1 LALPTKTLVMDRREF
16 VTAKKKIA
24 PARTNE
30 TEETVR
36 TFSGLTPYNGPWTS
50 NEVIHLLKRTMFGST
65 PDDINFFLGLGMN
78 QSVDSLLTLPA
89 TPPAPPVKNYNNN
102 NIPTTDPDYNIP
114 MGQTWVTINT
124 TDAEGQRRNSLKA
137 WWMGLMINQERNIR
151 EKMTLFWAN
160 HFSIETSDLGRMI
173 WAYNNNA
180 LCRKNALGNFKQ
192 FVRDVTLDVAMLRYL
207 NGYLNISS
215 APDENYARELQELF
229 TLGKENNP
237 NYTEDDVKK
246 AARVLTGWKIN
257 ANTNTYSFTASQH
270 DTTSKQFSSFYNNT
284 VITGRSGATAGDLE
298 LTDLLNMIFSK
309 STEVSRFIVK
319 KLYRYFVYYK
329 IDTAT
334 ETSIIN
340 PLAQLLV
347 SNNWEIKPV
356 LSALFK
362 SEHFFDTV
370 NIGCYIKSPV
380 DLVVSVCREFG
391 VVFPNATDYVNAYNM
406 WSFMQSYAALLQQNI
421 GDPPNVAGWAA
432 FYQAPQ
438 FHETWINAD
447 TYPRRNLFTDTMIG
461 PGYTRSGQ
469 KIIIDPVAFTK
480 KLSNPSDPNILMND
494 ALRILFRIDLS
505 AASKTALK
513 NQILLSNQAQDY
525 YWTNAWAA
533 YISNPTAANYQV
545 VYTRLRDLYKYLM
558 DLAEYQLC

>member
-1 LALPTKTLVMDRREF
+1 MDRREF
-16 VTAKKKIA
+16 VTVKKPIA
-24 PARTNE
+24 AAGTNE
-30 TEETVR
+30 TKQAIR
-36 TFSGLTPYNGPWTS
+36 TFSGLTPYNGSWTS

-78 QSVDSLLTLPA
+78 QSVDTLLTVSA

-102 NIPTTDPDYNIP
+102 NIPPTDPDYNIP

-192 FVRDVTLDVAMLRYL
+192 FARDITLDVAMLRYL
-207 NGYLNISS
+207 NGYLNIST
-215 APDENYARELQELF
+215 APDENYGRELQELF

-257 ANTNTYSFTASQH
+257 ANTNTYGFTASQH

-284 VITGRSGATAGDLE
+284 VIAGRSGATAGDLE
-298 LTDLLNMIFSK
+298 LTDLINMIFSK
-309 STEVSRFIVK
+309 SSEVSRFIVK

-329 IDTAT
+329 IDSVT
-334 ETSIIN
+334 ETNVID

-362 SEHFFDTV
+362 SEHFFDVV
-370 NIGCYIKSPV
+370 NQGCYIKSPV

-505 AASKTALK
+505 AASKTTLK

-533 YISNPTAANYQV
+533 YTSNPTAANYQV

>member
-1 LALPTKTLVMDRREF
+1 MDRREF
-16 VTAKKKIA
+16 VSAKKKTASIKTA
-24 PARTNE
+24 DTKEAA
-30 TEETVR
+30 R
-36 TFSGLTPYNGPWTS
+36 TFSGLTPYNGSWTS

-78 QSVDSLLTLPA
+78 QSVDTLLTIPA

-102 NIPTTDPDYNIP
+102 NIPTTDPDYNIA

-124 TDAEGQRRNSLKA
+124 TDADGQRRTSLKA

-160 HFSIETSDLGRMI
+160 HFSTETNDLGRMI
-173 WAYNNNA
+173 WAYNYNA

-192 FVRDVTLDVAMLRYL
+192 FVRDMTLDVAMLRYL
-207 NGYLNISS
+207 NGYLNIST
-215 APDENYARELQELF
+215 APDENYGREMQELF

-257 ANTNTYSFTASQH
+257 ANTNTYSFNSAQH
-270 DTTSKQFSSFYNNT
+270 DTTSKQFSSFYNST
-284 VITGRSGATAGDLE
+284 VIAGRSGATAGDLE
-298 LTDLLNMIFSK
+298 LTDLINMIFSK
-309 STEVSRFIVK
+309 SAEVSRFIVK

-329 IDTAT
+329 IDAAT
-334 ETSIIN
+334 EANVID
-340 PLAQLLV
+340 PLAQLFV
-347 SNNWEIKPV
+347 SSNWEIKPV
-356 LSALFK
+356 LAALFK
-362 SEHFFDTV
+362 SEHFFDIV
-370 NIGCYIKSPV
+370 NQGCYIKSPI

-391 VVFPNATDYVNAYNM
+391 IVFPNATDYVNAYNM
-406 WSFMQSYAALLQQNI
+406 WSFMQNYAALLQQNI

-432 FYQAPQ
+432 YYQAPQ

-505 AASKTALK
+505 SASKTALK

-525 YWTNAWAA
+525 YWTNAWTA
-533 YISNPTAANYQV
+533 YINNPIAANYQV

>member
-1 LALPTKTLVMDRREF
+1 MDRRAF
-16 VTAKKKIA
+16 LTAKKKA
-24 PARTNE
+24 AAAGTDDTNE
-30 TEETVR
+30 TAR

-65 PDDINFFLGLGMN
+65 PDDINYFLGLGMN
-78 QSVDSLLTLPA
+78 QSVDALLTVSA

-102 NIPTTDPDYNIP
+102 NIPATDPDFNIP

-124 TDAEGQRRNSLKA
+124 IDADGQRRNSLKA

-151 EKMTLFWAN
+151 EKMTLFWHN
-160 HFSIETSDLGRMI
+160 HFSTETADLGRMI
-173 WAYNNNA
+173 WAYNYNA

-192 FVRDVTLDVAMLRYL
+192 FVRDMTLDVAMLRYL

-237 NYTEDDVKK
+237 NYTENDVMA

-257 ANTNTYSFTASQH
+257 GTTNTYFFNSNQH
-270 DTTSKQFSSFYNNT
+270 DRNNKQFSSFYNNY
-284 VITGRSGATAGDLE
+284 VLTGRTGANAGDLE
-298 LTDLLNMIFSK
+298 LDDLLSMIFSK

-329 IDTAT
+329 IDAAT
-334 ETSIIN
+334 EANVIN
-340 PLAQLLV
+340 PLAQQLV

-356 LSALFK
+356 LSALLK
-362 SEHFFDTV
+362 SEHFFDVV
-370 NIGCYIKSPV
+370 NQGCYIKSPV

-391 VVFPNATDYVNAYNM
+391 IVFPNASDYVNNYNM

-421 GDPPNVAGWAA
+421 CDPPSVAGWAA

-469 KIIIDPVAFTK
+469 KIVIDPVAFTR
-480 KLSNPSDPNILMND
+480 KLSDPSNPNTLMND
-494 ALRILFRIDLS
+494 ALKILFRIDLS

-513 NQILLSNQAQDY
+513 NQILLSNQTQDY

-533 YISNPTAANYQV
+533 YISNPSAANYQV
-545 VYTRLRDLYKYLM
+545 VYTRLRDLYKYFM
-558 DLAEYQLC
+558 NLAEYQLC

>member
-1 LALPTKTLVMDRREF
+1 MDRREF

-24 PARTNE
+24 PAGTHE
-30 TEETVR
+30 IKETVR

-65 PDDINFFLGLGMN
+65 PDDISFFLGLGMN
-78 QSVDSLLTLPA
+78 QSVDTLLTVSA

-102 NIPTTDPDYNIP
+102 NIPATDLDFNIP
-114 MGQTWVTINT
+114 MGQTWVTIT
-124 TDAEGQRRNSLKA
+124 TNDADGQRRNSLKA

-151 EKMTLFWAN
+151 EKITLFWAN
-160 HFSIETSDLGRMI
+160 HFSTETNEVGRMI
-173 WAYNNNA
+173 WAYNSNA

-192 FVRDVTLDVAMLRYL
+192 FVRDMTLDVAMLRYL
-207 NGYLNISS
+207 NGYLNIST

-237 NYTEDDVKK
+237 NYTEDDVMA

-257 ANTNTYSFTASQH
+257 GTINTYSFNSNQH
-270 DTTSKQFSSFYNNT
+270 DRNNKQFSSFYNNY
-284 VITGRSGATAGDLE
+284 VLTGRTGATAGDLE
-298 LTDLLNMIFSK
+298 LDDLLNMIFGK
-309 STEVSRFIVK
+309 SVEVSRFIVK

-329 IDTAT
+329 IDAAT
-334 ETSIIN
+334 EANVIN
-340 PLAQLLV
+340 PLAQLFV
-347 SNNWEIKPV
+347 SSNWEIKPV
-356 LSALFK
+356 LSALLK
-362 SEHFFDTV
+362 SEHFFDVV
-370 NIGCYIKSPV
+370 NQGCYIKSPV
-380 DLVVSVCREFG
+380 DMVVSVCREFG
-391 VVFPNATDYVNAYNM
+391 LVFPNASDYVNAYNM

>member
-1 LALPTKTLVMDRREF
+1 MDRREF
-16 VTAKKKIA
+16 VTVKKKIA
-24 PARTNE
+24 PVRTNE
-30 TEETVR
+30 SRETVR

-78 QSVDSLLTLPA
+78 QSVDTLLTLSA

-102 NIPTTDPDYNIP
+102 NIPVTDPDYNIP

-124 TDAEGQRRNSLKA
+124 TVADGQRRTSLKA

-151 EKMTLFWAN
+151 EKMTLFWHN
-160 HFSIETSDLGRMI
+160 HFATETNDVGRMI
-173 WAYNNNA
+173 WAYNYNA
-180 LCRKNALGNFKQ
+180 LCRKNVLGNFKQ
-192 FVRDVTLDVAMLRYL
+192 FVRDITLDVAMLRYL
-207 NGYLNISS
+207 NGYLNIST
-215 APDENYARELQELF
+215 APDENYGRELQELF

-257 ANTNTYSFTASQH
+257 GNTNTYSFNSAQH

-298 LTDLLNMIFSK
+298 LTDLINMIFSK
-309 STEVSRFIVK
+309 TTEVSRFIVK
-319 KLYRYFVYYK
+319 KLYRFFVYYK
-329 IDTAT
+329 IDNAT
-334 ETSIIN
+334 ETSVIN

-362 SEHFFDTV
+362 SEHFFDIV
-370 NIGCYIKSPV
+370 NQGCYIKSPV
-380 DLVVSVCREFG
+380 DMVVSVCREFG
-391 VVFPNATDYVNAYNM
+391 IVFPNASDYVNAYNM
-406 WSFMQSYAALLQQNI
+406 WGFMQSYAGLLQQNI

-480 KLSNPSDPNILMND
+480 KLSNPSDPNILMSD

-505 AASKTALK
+505 ATSKTALK

-525 YWTNAWAA
+525 YWTNAWTA
-533 YISNPTAANYQV
+533 YINNPTAANYQV
-545 VYTRLRDLYKYLM
+545 VFTRLRDLYKYLM

>member
-1 LALPTKTLVMDRREF
+1 MDRRDF
-16 VTAKKKIA
+16 LTANRKPIPKK
-24 PARTNE
+24 TVDLNE
-30 TEETVR
+30 PTR

-50 NEVIHLLKRTMFGST
+50 NEVTHLLKRTMFGST
-65 PDDINFFLGLGMN
+65 PDDINYFVGISMN
-78 QSVDSLLTLPA
+78 QAVDQLLTIPVN
-89 TPPAPPVKNYNNN
+89 PPAPPVKNYNNT

-124 TDAEGQRRNSLKA
+124 TDADGQRRTSLKA
-137 WWMGLMINQERNIR
+137 WWMGLMINQERNVR
-151 EKMTLFWAN
+151 EKMTLFWHN
-160 HFSIETSDLGRMI
+160 HFATETNELGRMI
-173 WAYNNNA
+173 WAYNYNA

-192 FVRDVTLDVAMLRYL
+192 FVRDITLDVAMLRYL

-215 APDENYARELQELF
+215 APDENYSRELQELF

-237 NYTEDDVKK
+237 NYTEDDVKN

-257 ANTNTYSFTASQH
+257 GNTNSYSFNAGQH
-270 DTTSKQFSSFYNNT
+270 DIASKQFSSFYNNT
-284 VITGRSGATAGDLE
+284 TITGRSGASAGDLE
-298 LTDLLNMIFSK
+298 LTDLINMIFSK
-309 STEVSRFIVK
+309 STEVSRFMVK

-334 ETSIIN
+334 ETNVIN
-340 PLAQLLV
+340 PLAQMLV

-356 LSALFK
+356 LSTLLK
-362 SEHFFDTV
+362 SEHFFDVV
-370 NIGCYIKSPV
+370 NQGCYIKSPV

-391 VVFPNATDYVNAYNM
+391 IVFPNSTDYVNSYNM
-406 WSFMQSYAALLQQNI
+406 WSFVQSFAALLQQNI

-447 TYPRRNLFTDTMIG
+447 TYPRRNLFTDTLITT
-461 PGYTRSGQ
+461 GYTRSGQ

-480 KLSNPSDPNILMND
+480 KLSNPSDPNILLND
-494 ALRILFRIDLS
+494 ALEILFRMDLS
-505 AASKTALK
+505 NTSKAALK
-513 NQILLSNQAQDY
+513 KQILLSNQDQDY
-525 YWTNAWAA
+525 YWTNAWTA
-533 YISNPTAANYQV
+533 YTSNPTAANYQL
-545 VYTRLRDLYKYLM
+545 VYIRLRDLYKYLM

>member
-1 LALPTKTLVMDRREF
+1 MDRREF
-16 VTAKKKIA
+16 VTARKKIA
-24 PARTNE
+24 SVRTNE
-30 TEETVR
+30 PKETVR

-65 PDDINFFLGLGMN
+65 PDDINYFLGLGMN
-78 QSVDSLLTLPA
+78 QSIDTLLTVSA

-102 NIPTTDPDYNIP
+102 NIPATDPDYNIP

-124 TDAEGQRRNSLKA
+124 TDADGQRRNSLKA

-160 HFSIETSDLGRMI
+160 HFSTETNDLGRMI
-173 WAYNNNA
+173 WAYNYNA

-192 FVRDVTLDVAMLRYL
+192 FVKDITLDAAMLRYL
-207 NGYLNISS
+207 NGYLNIST
-215 APDENYARELQELF
+215 APDENYGRELQELF

-257 ANTNTYSFTASQH
+257 ANTNTYSFNSAQH
-270 DTTSKQFSSFYNNT
+270 DVTSKQFSSFYNNT

-298 LTDLLNMIFSK
+298 LTDLINMIFSK
-309 STEVSRFIVK
+309 SAEVSRFIVK

-329 IDTAT
+329 IDTTT
-334 ETSIIN
+334 ETNVID
-340 PLAQLLV
+340 PLAQILV

-356 LSALFK
+356 LTALFK

-370 NIGCYIKSPV
+370 NQGCYIKSPV

-391 VVFPNATDYVNAYNM
+391 IVFPNATDYVNAYNM

-533 YISNPTAANYQV
+533 YISNPTAANYQI

>member
-1 LALPTKTLVMDRREF
+1 MDRREF

-30 TEETVR
+30 AKETVR
-36 TFSGLTPYNGPWTS
+36 TFSGLAPYNGPWTS

-65 PDDINFFLGLGMN
+65 PDDINLFLGLGMN
-78 QSVDSLLTLPA
+78 QSVDTLLTVPA
-89 TPPAPPVKNYNNN
+89 TPPAPPVKNYTNN

-124 TDAEGQRRNSLKA
+124 TAADGQRRTSLKA

-160 HFSIETSDLGRMI
+160 HFSTETTDLGRMI
-173 WAYNNNA
+173 WAYNYNA

-192 FVRDVTLDVAMLRYL
+192 FVRDITLDVAMLRYL
-207 NGYLNISS
+207 NGYLNIST
-215 APDENYARELQELF
+215 APDENYGRELQELF

-257 ANTNTYSFTASQH
+257 GTTNTYSFNSGQH
-270 DTTSKQFSSFYNNT
+270 DITSKQFSSFYNNT

-298 LTDLLNMIFSK
+298 LTDLINMIFSK

-334 ETSIIN
+334 ETNVID
-340 PLAQLLV
+340 PLAQILV

-362 SEHFFDTV
+362 SEHFFDVV
-370 NIGCYIKSPV
+370 NQGCYIKSPV

-391 VVFPNATDYVNAYNM
+391 VVFPNASDYVNAYNM
-406 WSFMQSYAALLQQNI
+406 WSYMQNYAALLQQNI

-494 ALRILFRIDLS
+494 ALKILFRIDLS

>member
-1 LALPTKTLVMDRREF
+1 MALPTKTLVMDRREF
-16 VTAKKKIA
+16 VTAKKKSA

-30 TEETVR
+30 TKEPVR

-65 PDDINFFLGLGMN
+65 PDDINYFLGLGMN
-78 QSVDSLLTLPA
+78 QSVDTLLTVSA

-102 NIPTTDPDYNIP
+102 NIPATDPDYNIP

-124 TDAEGQRRNSLKA
+124 TDADGQRRNSLKA

-151 EKMTLFWAN
+151 EKMTLFWHN
-160 HFSIETSDLGRMI
+160 HFATETTDLGRMI
-173 WAYNNNA
+173 WAYNYNV

-192 FVRDVTLDVAMLRYL
+192 FVRDITLDAAMLRYL
-207 NGYLNISS
+207 NGYLNINT

-237 NYTEDDVKK
+237 NYTEDDVMA

-257 ANTNTYSFTASQH
+257 GTTNTYFFNSNQH
-270 DTTSKQFSSFYNNT
+270 DRNNKQFSSFYNNY
-284 VITGRSGATAGDLE
+284 VLTGRTGVTAGDLE
-298 LTDLLNMIFSK
+298 LTDLINLIFSK
-309 STEVSRFIVK
+309 STEVSRFIAK

-329 IDTAT
+329 IDAAT
-334 ETSIIN
+334 EVNVIN

-356 LSALFK
+356 LSVLFK
-362 SEHFFDTV
+362 SEHFFDVV
-370 NIGCYIKSPV
+370 NQGCYIKSPV

-391 VVFPNATDYVNAYNM
+391 IVFPNATDYVNAYNM

-421 GDPPNVAGWAA
+421 GDPPSVAGWAA

-494 ALRILFRIDLS
+494 ALRFLFRIDLS

-513 NQILLSNQAQDY
+513 NQILLSNQSQDY

>member
-1 LALPTKTLVMDRREF
+1 MDRREF

-24 PARTNE
+24 PVTLNE
-30 TEETVR
+30 TKETVR
-36 TFSGLTPYNGPWTS
+36 TFSGLTPYTGPWTS

-78 QSVDSLLTLPA
+78 QSVDSLLTVPV

-102 NIPTTDPDYNIP
+102 NIPATDPDYNIP

-124 TDAEGQRRNSLKA
+124 TDADGQRRNSLKA

-160 HFSIETSDLGRMI
+160 HFSTETNDLGRMI

-192 FVRDVTLDVAMLRYL
+192 FVRDMTLDVAMLRYL
-207 NGYLNISS
+207 NGYLNIST
-215 APDENYARELQELF
+215 APDENYGREMQELF

-298 LTDLLNMIFSK
+298 LTDLINMIFSK

-329 IDTAT
+329 IDAAT
-334 ETSIIN
+334 EANVID
-340 PLAQLLV
+340 PLAQILV

-362 SEHFFDTV
+362 SEHFFDIV
-370 NIGCYIKSPV
+370 NQGCYIKSPI

-391 VVFPNATDYVNAYNM
+391 IVFPNASDYVNAYNM

-469 KIIIDPVAFTK
+469 KIIIDPIAFTK
-480 KLSNPSDPNILMND
+480 KLSNPSDPNVLMND

-505 AASKTALK
+505 TASKTALK
-513 NQILLSNQAQDY
+513 NQILLSNQVQDY

>member
-1 LALPTKTLVMDRREF
+1 MDRREF
-16 VTAKKKIA
+16 VTARKKIA
-24 PARTNE
+24 SVRTNE
-30 TEETVR
+30 PKETVR

-65 PDDINFFLGLGMN
+65 PDDINYFLGLGMN
-78 QSVDSLLTLPA
+78 QSIDTLLTVSA

-102 NIPTTDPDYNIP
+102 NIPATDPDYNIP

-124 TDAEGQRRNSLKA
+124 TDADGQRRNSLKA

-160 HFSIETSDLGRMI
+160 HFSTETNDLGRMI
-173 WAYNNNA
+173 WAYNYNA

-192 FVRDVTLDVAMLRYL
+192 FVKDITLDAAMLRYL
-207 NGYLNISS
+207 NGYLNIST
-215 APDENYARELQELF
+215 APDENYGRELQELF

-257 ANTNTYSFTASQH
+257 ANTNTYSFNSAQH
-270 DTTSKQFSSFYNNT
+270 DVTSKQFSSFYNNT

-298 LTDLLNMIFSK
+298 LTDLINMIFSK
-309 STEVSRFIVK
+309 SAEVSRFIVK

-329 IDTAT
+329 IDTTT
-334 ETSIIN
+334 ETNVID
-340 PLAQLLV
+340 PLAQILV

-356 LSALFK
+356 LAALFK

-370 NIGCYIKSPV
+370 NQGCYIKSPV

-391 VVFPNATDYVNAYNM
+391 IVFPNATDYVNAYNM

-545 VYTRLRDLYKYLM
+545 IFTRLRDLYKYLM

>member
-1 LALPTKTLVMDRREF
+1 MDRREF
-16 VTAKKKIA
+16 VTAKRKSA
-24 PARTNE
+24 AVRTNE
-30 TEETVR
+30 TMEPVR
-36 TFSGLTPYNGPWTS
+36 TFSGLTPYNGPWTP
-50 NEVIHLLKRTMFGST
+50 NEVIHFLKRTMFGST

-78 QSVDSLLTLPA
+78 QSVDTLLTVSA

-102 NIPTTDPDYNIP
+102 NIPATDPDYNVP

-124 TDAEGQRRNSLKA
+124 TDADGQRRNSLKA

-151 EKMTLFWAN
+151 EKMTLFWHN
-160 HFSIETSDLGRMI
+160 HFATETTDLGRMI
-173 WAYNNNA
+173 WAYNYNA

-192 FVRDVTLDVAMLRYL
+192 FVREITLDAAMLRYL
-207 NGYLNISS
+207 NGYLNIST

-229 TLGKENNP
+229 TLGKENDP

-257 ANTNTYSFTASQH
+257 ANTNTYSFNSGQH
-270 DTTSKQFSSFYNNT
+270 DTGSKQFSSFYNNT

-298 LTDLLNMIFSK
+298 LTDLINMIFSR
-309 STEVSRFIVK
+309 STEVSRFIAK

-329 IDTAT
+329 IDAAT
-334 ETSIIN
+334 EANVIN

-362 SEHFFDTV
+362 SEHFFDIV
-370 NIGCYIKSPV
+370 NQGCYIKSPV
-380 DLVVSVCREFG
+380 DMVVSVCREFG
-391 VVFPNATDYVNAYNM
+391 VVFPNASDYVNAYNM

-421 GDPPNVAGWAA
+421 GDPPSVAGWAA

-494 ALRILFRIDLS
+494 ALKVLFRIDLS

-513 NQILLSNQAQDY
+513 NQILLSNQSQDY
-525 YWTNAWAA
+525 YWTNAWTA
-533 YISNPTAANYQV
+533 YINNPTAANYQV

>member
-1 LALPTKTLVMDRREF
+1 MALPTKTLVMDRREF
-16 VTAKKKIA
+16 VTAKKKTA
-24 PARTNE
+24 PVATNE
-30 TEETVR
+30 PKETVR

-65 PDDINFFLGLGMN
+65 PDDINYFLGLGLN
-78 QSVDSLLTLPA
+78 QSVDTLLTVSA

-102 NIPTTDPDYNIP
+102 NIPATDPDYNIP

-124 TDAEGQRRNSLKA
+124 TDADGQRRNSLKA

-160 HFSIETSDLGRMI
+160 HFSIETNDLGRMI
-173 WAYNNNA
+173 WAYNCNA
-180 LCRKNALGNFKQ
+180 LCRRNALGNFKQ
-192 FVRDVTLDVAMLRYL
+192 FVKDITLDAAMLRYL
-207 NGYLNISS
+207 NGYLNIST

-229 TLGKENNP
+229 TMGKENDP

-257 ANTNTYSFTASQH
+257 ANTNTYSFNSGQH

-284 VITGRSGATAGDLE
+284 VIAGRSGATAGDLE
-298 LTDLLNMIFSK
+298 LTDLINMIFSK

-329 IDTAT
+329 IDSAT
-334 ETSIIN
+334 ETNVIA

-362 SEHFFDTV
+362 SEHFFDVV
-370 NIGCYIKSPV
+370 NQGCYIKSPV

-391 VVFPNATDYVNAYNM
+391 IVFPNATDYVNAYNM

-480 KLSNPSDPNILMND
+480 KLSNPSDPNILLND

-505 AASKTALK
+505 ATSKTALK

>member
-1 LALPTKTLVMDRREF
+1 MDRREF
-16 VTAKKKIA
+16 VTAKKKSA

-30 TEETVR
+30 TKEPVR

-65 PDDINFFLGLGMN
+65 PDDINYFLGLGMN
-78 QSVDSLLTLPA
+78 QSVDTLLTVSA

-102 NIPTTDPDYNIP
+102 NIPATDPDYNIP

-124 TDAEGQRRNSLKA
+124 TDADGQRRNSLKA

-151 EKMTLFWAN
+151 EKMTLFWHN
-160 HFSIETSDLGRMI
+160 HFATETTDLGRMI
-173 WAYNNNA
+173 WAYNYNV

-192 FVRDVTLDVAMLRYL
+192 FVREITLDAAMLRYL
-207 NGYLNISS
+207 NGYLNIST

-237 NYTEDDVKK
+237 NYTEDDVMA

-257 ANTNTYSFTASQH
+257 GTTNTYFFNSNQH
-270 DTTSKQFSSFYNNT
+270 DRNNKQFSSFYNNY
-284 VITGRSGATAGDLE
+284 VLTGRTGVTAGDLE
-298 LTDLLNMIFSK
+298 LTDLINLIFSK
-309 STEVSRFIVK
+309 STEVSRFIAK

-329 IDTAT
+329 IDAAT
-334 ETSIIN
+334 EVNVIN

-356 LSALFK
+356 LSVLFK
-362 SEHFFDTV
+362 SEHFFDVV
-370 NIGCYIKSPV
+370 NQGCYIKSPV

-391 VVFPNATDYVNAYNM
+391 IVFPNATDYVNAYNM

-421 GDPPNVAGWAA
+421 GDPPSVAGWAA

-494 ALRILFRIDLS
+494 ALRFLFRIDLS

-513 NQILLSNQAQDY
+513 NQILLSNQSQDY

>member
-1 LALPTKTLVMDRREF
+1 MDRREF
-16 VTAKKKIA
+16 VTTKKKIA
-24 PARTNE
+24 PGRNNQ
-30 TEETVR
+30 TEAVR

-78 QSVDSLLTLPA
+78 QSVDSLLTVSA

-102 NIPTTDPDYNIP
+102 NIPATDPDYNIP

-160 HFSIETSDLGRMI
+160 HFSTETTDLGRMI

-192 FVRDVTLDVAMLRYL
+192 FVRDITLDVAMLRYL
-207 NGYLNISS
+207 NGYLNIST
-215 APDENYARELQELF
+215 APDENYGRELQELF

-298 LTDLLNMIFSK
+298 LTDLINMIFSK

-319 KLYRYFVYYK
+319 KLYRYFVYYR
-329 IDTAT
+329 IDSAT
-334 ETSIIN
+334 ETNVID

-356 LSALFK
+356 LSVLFK
-362 SEHFFDTV
+362 SEHFFDVV
-370 NIGCYIKSPV
+370 NQGCYIKSPV

-391 VVFPNATDYVNAYNM
+391 IVFPNATDYVNAYNM

-447 TYPRRNLFTDTMIG
+447 TYPKRNLFTDTMIG

-505 AASKTALK
+505 ATSKTALK

>member
-1 LALPTKTLVMDRREF
+1 MDRREF
-16 VTAKKKIA
+16 VTARKKTA
-24 PARTNE
+24 QSRTYETNE
-30 TEETVR
+30 TAR
-36 TFSGLTPYNGPWTS
+36 TFSGLTPYNGTWTS

-65 PDDINFFLGLGMN
+65 PDDITYFLGLGMN
-78 QSVDSLLTLPA
+78 QSVDTLLTVSA
-89 TPPAPPVKNYNNN
+89 TPPAPPVKNYNNT
-102 NIPTTDPDYNIP
+102 NIPTSDPDYNIP
-114 MGQTWVTINT
+114 IGQTWVTINT
-124 TDAEGQRRNSLKA
+124 TDADGQRRNSLKA

-151 EKMTLFWAN
+151 EKMTLFWHN
-160 HFSIETSDLGRMI
+160 HFSTETNDLGRMI
-173 WAYNNNA
+173 WAYNYNA
-180 LCRKNALGNFKQ
+180 LCRKNVLGNFKQ
-192 FVRDVTLDVAMLRYL
+192 FVREMTLDAAMLRYL
-207 NGYLNISS
+207 NGYLNINT

-229 TLGKENNP
+229 TLGKENDP

-257 ANTNTYSFTASQH
+257 GTTNTYSFTAGQH

-284 VITGRSGATAGDLE
+284 IITGRSGATAGDLE
-298 LTDLLNMIFSK
+298 LTDLINMIFSK

-329 IDTAT
+329 IDSAT
-334 ETSIIN
+334 EANVIT

-356 LSALFK
+356 LSALLK
-362 SEHFFDTV
+362 SEHFFDVV
-370 NIGCYIKSPV
+370 NQGCYIKSPV
-380 DLVVSVCREFG
+380 DLVVSVCREFTI
-391 VVFPNATDYVNAYNM
+391 VFPNATDYVNAYNM

-461 PGYTRSGQ
+461 TGYTRNGQ
-469 KIIIDPVAFTK
+469 KIVIDPVAFTK

-494 ALRILFRIDLS
+494 ALRILFRIDIS
-505 AASKTALK
+505 TASKTALK

-533 YISNPTAANYQV
+533 YISNPSAANYQV

-558 DLAEYQLC
+558 DLAEYQLS